1 VYFYELHEGDAEVFS
16 DVILAH
22 DEQWEPEE
30 FFELVQQ
37 VRRRVQDAFEHD
49 TLIEAIA
56 NELEQTYGFTFVSDE
71 KLTAAVNVSRDDAD
85 NFLADLDA
93 EDGDEDD
100 EDDEDDDLPDY
111 KAIIA
116 EFDPDGGSRPPN

>member
-1 VYFYELHEGDAEVFS
+1 VYFYELHEGDAEVFA

-100 EDDEDDDLPDY
+100 EDEDDDLPDY

-116 EFDPDGGSRPPN
+116 EFDPDGGGRPPN

>member
-37 VRRRVQDAFEHD
+37 VRRRVLDAFEHD

-100 EDDEDDDLPDY
+100 EEEDEDLPDY